1 MYERP
6 IHLGSR
12 LHYPVTVARILK
24 KPGDEVKKQ
33 DHIMMY
39 KFQWKRMIDDERW
52 STETTYTEFE
62 SSVDGVIKEWRIK
75 EGDVIHADMVGLVVE
90 ETCPHETQLFGMCTV
105 CGADMT
111 EANWA
116 SETSGTERANIN
128 MSHDHTGL
136 KVSQNVARRAEHNA
150 QKTLLRQRKLSLV
163 VDLDQTIIHACVD
176 PTIDKWKNDPSSPN
190 HAVVQDI
197 RSFWL
202 DDATGG
208 QTYYIKMR
216 PGLEEFL
223 EEMST
228 MYEMHVYTMGTRA
241 YAQNIARFI
250 DPDKKLFGNRV
261 ISRNENG
268 GNSTKQLQRLF
279 PVSTDMVVI
288 IDDRADVWPNNERNL
303 IKVVPFDFFKGQGDL
318 NSPFAPQPQTAA
330 PTTAPDEKSTSDAN
344 DDGDSTNPSPIETL
358 GKLGAEDEAT
368 LSTQKQEHDKAVEK
382 QLNERPLMHMQ
393 EELDKESES
402 DSSQNAQS
410 EHRLQL
416 LVDDDEELVT
426 LQDHLTD
433 VHKAFYETYD
443 RNRQERRESD
453 QPQHLP
459 GQTKLRRKSID
470 DGVDLSLVPDVGDVM
485 SELKTS
491 VLEGLVLVLSGL
503 VPLGVSVEQSE
514 IGRQAL
520 AFGAQVLDEVSSG
533 VTHLV
538 VATSRPRTKKVQQAA
553 KIPSIKIVNQNWLS
567 DCLSQWRRLHEAPYL
582 MEILDVDRGQRDDTA
597 DPVSEDDGN
606 IVADDFDWA
615 AGVDEELDALLEEDS
630 STEDDEAGD
639 DEEDDNS
646 NASDSEGGES
656 EENQTDSESKGTKR
670 KMADTGDESDAESVL
685 AKKQRL
691 ARSRGASAL
700 RTVRTANGSVDEPNG
715 AADGESAAVPSS
727 LPTPG
732 PTGDE
737 EDGAAANPDN
747 QEDFDDDDLE
757 KELLAEFDAV
767 DD

>member
-1 MYERP
+1 MYERN

-12 LHYPVTVARILK
+12 LHYPVTVARLLK
-24 KPGDEVKKQ
+24 KPGDAIKKQ

-39 KFQWKRMIDDERW
+39 KFHWKRMIDDERW
-52 STETTYTEFE
+52 SEETTYTEFE

-116 SETSGTERANIN
+116 SETVETERASIN

-136 KVSQNVARRAEHNA
+136 KVSQNVARKAEYNA

-176 PTIDKWKNDPSSPN
+176 PTIEKWKNDPSSPN

-197 RSFWL
+197 CSFWL

-208 QTYYIKMR
+208 QTYYIKLR
-216 PGLEEFL
+216 PGLQDFL

-288 IDDRADVWPNNERNL
+288 IDDRSDVWPNNERNL

-318 NSPFAPQPQTAA
+318 NSPFAPQPQTTL
-330 PTTAPDEKSTSDAN
+330 PSNTTAPEVSTTADVGNAEGSASEKQ
-344 DDGDSTNPSPIETL
+344 SPIETL
-358 GKLGAEDEAT
+358 GKIGDEDEAT
-368 LSTQKQEHDKAVEK
+368 LSTQKEEHEKAVEK
-382 QLNERPLMHMQ
+382 QLNERPLLHMQ
-393 EELDKESES
+393 EELDKESVS
-402 DSSQNAQS
+402 DASQVPDS
-410 EHRLQL
+410 EHRPQL
-416 LVDDDEELVT
+416 LIDDDEELVT

-443 RNRQERRESD
+443 RNRQERKDSD

-459 GQTKLRRKSID
+459 GQTKPRRKSVD

-503 VPLGVSVEQSE
+503 VPLGVSIEQSE

-520 AFGAQVLDEVSSG
+520 SFGAQVLDEVSSG

-553 KIPSIKIVNQNWLS
+553 KIPSIKIVNQNWLT
-567 DCLSQWRRLHEAPYL
+567 DCLSQWRRLHEQPYL
-582 MEILDVDRGQRDDTA
+582 MDVLDIDRGKRDDTV
-597 DPVSEDDGN
+597 DPVSEDEAN
-606 IVADDFDWA
+606 AVPEDFDWA
-615 AGVDEELDALLEEDS
+615 AGVDEELDALMEEDS
-630 STEDDEAGD
+630 ST
-639 DEEDDNS
+639 DEEGDGDEDS
-646 NASDSEGGES
+646 NASESDLGES
-656 EENQTDSESKGTKR
+656 DGNQTDSEPKGTKR
-670 KMADTGDESDAESVL
+670 KKTASADESDAESVL

-691 ARSRGASAL
+691 ARSRGASTL
-700 RTVRTANGSVDEPNG
+700 RSVRTANGTGEPSVAEDG
-715 AADGESAAVPSS
+715 AKVLSS

-737 EDGAAANPDN
+737 EDGGLVNLDN
-747 QEDFDDDDLE
+747 QEDFDEDDLE
-757 KELLAEFDAV
+757 KELLAEFDAA
-767 DD
+767 

>member
-1 MYERP
+1 MYERT
-6 IHLGSR
+6 IRLGTR
-12 LHYPVTVARILK
+12 LHYPVTVAKLLK
-24 KPGDEVKKQ
+24 KPGDEIKKQ
-33 DHIMMY
+33 DHLMMY

-62 SSVDGVIKEWRIK
+62 SSIDGVIKEWRIK

-111 EANWA
+111 EADWA
-116 SETSGTERANIN
+116 SETVETERASIN
-128 MSHDHTGL
+128 MSHDHIGL
-136 KVSQNVARRAEHNA
+136 KVSQNVARKAEHNA

-176 PTIDKWKNDPSSPN
+176 PTIDKWKKDPTSPN
-190 HAVVQDI
+190 HAVVQNI

-208 QTYYIKMR
+208 QTYYIKLR

-250 DPDKKLFGNRV
+250 DPDEKLFGNRV

-288 IDDRADVWPNNERNL
+288 IDDRSDVWPQNERNL

-318 NSPFAPQPQTAA
+318 NSPFAPQPQPTA
-330 PTTAPDEKSTSDAN
+330 PTDPTIAADGAAATDGTADSDP
-344 DDGDSTNPSPIETL
+344 SSKPSPIETL
-358 GKLGAEDEAT
+358 AKIGAEDEAT
-368 LSTQKQEHDKAVEK
+368 LSTQKEEHEKAVEK
-382 QLNERPLMHMQ
+382 QVNEQPLLHMQ
-393 EELDKESES
+393 EELDKEN
-402 DSSQNAQS
+402 DAGAAQAPDTG
-410 EHRLQL
+410 HRPQL

-426 LQDHLTD
+426 LQDHLAD
-433 VHKAFYETYD
+433 VHKAFYESYD
-443 RNRQERRESD
+443 RNRQERKETD

-520 AFGAQVLDEVSSG
+520 SFGAQVLDEVSSS

-538 VATSRPRTKKVQQAA
+538 VSSARPRTKKVQQAA
-553 KIPSIKIVNQNWLS
+553 KIPSIKIVNQTWLS
-567 DCLSQWRRLHEAPYL
+567 DCLSQWRRLHEQPYL
-582 MEILDVDRGQRDDTA
+582 MDILDVDRGRREDTA
-597 DPVSEDDGN
+597 EPVSEDDGN
-606 IVADDFDWA
+606 VVADDFDWA
-615 AGVDEELDALLEEDS
+615 DGVDEELDALLEEDS
-630 STEDDEAGD
+630 STDDDGGDDDE
-639 DEEDDNS
+639 S
-646 NASDSEGGES
+646 NDSEGDAGES
-656 EENQTDSESKGTKR
+656 DANQTDSEPKGTKR
-670 KMADTGDESDAESVL
+670 KKPATGDESDTESVL

-700 RTVRTANGSVDEPNG
+700 RSVRTANGTGEQNG
-715 AADGESAAVPSS
+715 ADGDDKVHSS

-737 EDGAAANPDN
+737 EDGPAMTMDTGA
-747 QEDFDDDDLE
+747 DFDDDDLE
-757 KELLAEFDAV
+757 KEMLAEFEASD
-767 DD
+767 